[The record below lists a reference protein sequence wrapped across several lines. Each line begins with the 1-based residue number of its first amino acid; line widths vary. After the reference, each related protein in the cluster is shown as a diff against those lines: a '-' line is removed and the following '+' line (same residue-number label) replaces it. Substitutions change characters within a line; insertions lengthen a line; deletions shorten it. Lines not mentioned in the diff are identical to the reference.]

1 MTTSAYTPTDTASTV
16 AKIVQAVMAES
27 RPALLKAA
35 LTGQRGESENLR
47 HKDNFLSEH
56 DLRMHQRYRDL
67 FAEALGS
74 FVYASEEDDPQVIG
88 PDPDPDLLILVD
100 PLDTSELAV
109 RALHGYTHVML
120 YSRSAARPVVAVVG
134 DIYHHLQLFI
144 GCRHDDGEDRAY
156 LVTAD
161 QQIHQLRTRT
171 PVSLSQALI
180 TNYLMRPAERLQPIA
195 RQQALIDAL
204 TTPGPDG
211 PARGRIGV
219 DFGSV
224 SLCHVASGQ
233 TDATVEFAKGFAIWD
248 LAPGHYILHAAGGT
262 VIDLH
267 GKEMPLDYGLG
278 NLEDVTAAMDKRRK
292 FIAASGSSLAHEIL
306 EHLDAPPPAGSD
318 VS

>member
-1 MTTSAYTPTDTASTV
+1 MTATVHTPTDTASTV
-16 AKIVQAVMAES
+16 ARIVRTVMSES
-27 RPALLKAA
+27 RPALVEAA
-35 LTGQRGESENLR
+35 LTGRRGESENLR

-67 FAEALGS
+67 FAESLGS

-161 QQIHQLRTRT
+161 QLIHRLHTRS
-171 PVSLSQALI
+171 PVGLSQALI

-204 TTPGPDG
+204 SKPTADG

-219 DFGSV
+219 DFGSI

-278 NLEDVTAAMDKRRK
+278 NLADVAAAMDKRRK
-292 FIAASGSSLAHEIL
+292 FIAATGASLAHEIL
-306 EHLDAPPPAGSD
+306 ELLDAPSAASRE
-318 VS
+318 S